1 MKLLL
6 DTHVWV
12 WWHMRP
18 KKLSRPAHRM
28 IEDTR
33 NELWLPPASVWEFVT
48 LSGKGRFGP
57 IPDPFAWIEEAM
69 VRLPMRD
76 APLTR
81 VIALEAGRFRM
92 PHNDPMDYLIV
103 ATARLLDLTLV
114 TADQNI
120 IASKATRIVEAV

>member
-12 WWHMRP
+12 WSQARP
-18 KKLSRPAHRM
+18 RRLSQEARRLLQNP
-28 IEDTR
+28 R

-81 VIALEAGRFRM
+81 AIAMEAGRFRM

>member
-1 MKLLL
+1 MNILL

-12 WWHMRP
+12 WCHLRP
-18 KKLSRPAHRM
+18 KKLSRPANRL
-28 IEDTR
+28 IEEPR
-33 NELWLPPASVWEFVT
+33 NDLWLSSASVWEFVT

-57 IPDPFAWIEEAM
+57 IPDPFAWIDEAM
-69 VRLPMRD
+69 LRLPMRD

-81 VIALEAGRFRM
+81 AIAMEAGRFRM
-92 PHNDPMDYLIV
+92 PHNDPIDYLIV
-103 ATARLLDLTLV
+103 ATARVLELTLV

>member
-12 WWHMRP
+12 WWHTRP
-18 KKLSRPAHRM
+18 RRIDRSAFRM
-28 IEDTR
+28 IENSR
-33 NELWLPPASVWEFVT
+33 NELWLSPASVWEFMD
-48 LSGKGRFGP
+48 LSRKRRFGRIAEP
-57 IPDPFAWIEEAM
+57 LAWVDEAM

-81 VIALEAGRFRM
+81 AIAMEAGRFRM
-92 PHNDPMDYLIV
+92 PHNDPIDYLIV
-103 ATARLLDLTLV
+103 ATARVLELTLV

>member
-1 MKLLL
+1 MNLLL

-12 WWHMRP
+12 WCHLRP
-18 KKLSRPAHRM
+18 KKLSRPAYRL
-28 IEDTR
+28 IEDPR
-33 NELWLPPASVWEFVT
+33 NDLWLSSASVWEFVT
-48 LSGKGRFGP
+48 LSGKARFGP
-57 IPDPFAWIEEAM
+57 IPAPFAWIEEAM
-69 VRLPMRD
+69 ERLPMRD

-81 VIALEAGRFRM
+81 AIALEAGRFRM

-103 ATARLLDLTLV
+103 ATARVLELTLV

>member
-1 MKLLL
+1 MNLLL

-12 WWHMRP
+12 WAQTRP
-18 KKLSRPAHRM
+18 RRLNQEARRQLQNP
-28 IEDTR
+28 R
-33 NELWLPPASVWEFVT
+33 NELWLSPASVWEFVD
-48 LSGKGRFGP
+48 LSRRHRFGR
-57 IPDPFAWIEEAM
+57 IVDPLTWIDEAM

-81 VIALEAGRFRM
+81 AIAMEAGRFRM

-103 ATARLLDLTLV
+103 ATARVLELTLV